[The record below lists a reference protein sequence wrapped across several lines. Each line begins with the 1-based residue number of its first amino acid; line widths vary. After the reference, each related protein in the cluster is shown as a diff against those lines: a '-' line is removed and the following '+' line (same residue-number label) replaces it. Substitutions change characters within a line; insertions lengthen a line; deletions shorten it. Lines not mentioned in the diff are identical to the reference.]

1 MSLRQSFAEIAVV
14 LELPGAD
21 RSKNFE
27 ENQIKVLQWLEKTD
41 KTWLMI
47 FDNAER
53 GQLLKSYWPRKAAG
67 SILLTSR
74 SLFNFANEESRA
86 GDHIP
91 LFTLDERWDFLMQQ
105 LGDEWQNNH
114 LGGARGQYEKKAAK
128 ALMEKLGGLALAI
141 SQAAA
146 LILENK
152 ITGDTSVVTF
162 LNQFEVQRQR
172 LPPRQIGHRDNLIHA
187 LDTVWSIAFDAL
199 SPNAR
204 SLLGVFALLSPDSIP
219 VDIFLPANQAR
230 LDGKLAFCKQPEHIS
245 AVAMSPEMQK
255 AVDELLGATLIQ
267 QDDRSFIIHRVIQE
281 ATIGIYDDIEALQAS
296 FDATTQ
302 LLVEAFPIPV
312 HGRPLHKEWPRC
324 QTYCQHVVRLS
335 TLFVKF
341 RKGQDSFNPSL
352 DFVRV
357 VANCGW

>member
-1 MSLRQSFAEIAVV
+1 V

-21 RSKNFE
+21 RNKNFE
-27 ENQIKVLQWLEKTD
+27 ENQIKVMQWLEKTD
-41 KTWLMI
+41 KTWLVI

-91 LFTLDERWDFLMQQ
+91 LFTPDERWDFLMQK
-105 LGDEWQNNH
+105 LGDEWQNRN
-114 LGGARGQYEKKAAK
+114 LAGVRGHHEKKAAK
-128 ALMEKLGGLALAI
+128 VLMEKLGGLALAI
-141 SQAAA
+141 SQAAS
-146 LILENK
+146 LILETK

-162 LNQFEVQRQR
+162 LNQFEIQRQR

-187 LDTVWSIAFDAL
+187 LDTVWSIALDAL
-199 SPNAR
+199 APNAR
-204 SLLGVFALLSPDSIP
+204 SLLGVLALLSPDSIP
-219 VDIFLPANQAR
+219 IDIFLPANQAR
-230 LDGKLAFCKQPEHIS
+230 LDGALAFCKQPEHTS
-245 AVAMSPEMQK
+245 AVEMSPDMQK
-255 AVDELLGATLIQ
+255 AVDELLEASLIQ
-267 QDDRSFIIHRVIQE
+267 QDDRNFVVHRVIQE

-312 HGRPLHKEWPRC
+312 HGRPLHNEWPRC
-324 QTYCQHVVRLS
+324 QTYVQHVVRLA
-335 TLFVKF
+335 TLFKKF